1 MTLLMRLGLVS
12 VVQFGGGLGG
22 ALGKARPDQCHLQED
37 GAVLRGLHGARQ
49 FKTLRREMA
58 IRIAAIHGAKNPFQ
72 ALNAEN
78 SARFLKPWK
87 SDSFLPLAGR
97 RIGARDERKRL
108 K

>member
-1 MTLLMRLGLVS
+1 LSR
-12 VVQFGGGLGG
+12 
-22 ALGKARPDQCHLQED
+22 ALRKAGPDQSHLQED

-87 SDSFLPLAGR
+87 SDSFCRWSG
-97 RIGARDERKRL
+97 GGSVQEMNVRD
-108 K
+108 